1 MSVFRGFPHL
11 LGCHVIHIL
20 VKIGS
25 GRFGENCLLKLVL
38 VYLIPTQWWNKK
50 KYLTSPFIELN
61 CSALMFAAHDNNSKL
76 LYAAAQ
82 A

>member
-38 VYLIPTQWWNKK
+38 VYLIPTQCIGSFFSLYLGAIWETTVVSSWKK
-50 KYLTSPFIELN
+50 QR
-61 CSALMFAAHDNNSKL
+61 L
-76 LYAAAQ
+76 LIQ
-82 A
+82 LVKGK